1 MPRPKELETTPL
13 LSSPGSA
20 EIDSEANAFRKE
32 NTGPTPLPKIQLS
45 CILFILAYE
54 ALSWRFYYPF
64 INELILRFNI
74 SGGDEKSI
82 GYYAGFVT
90 TPFFLAQCASVFLWA
105 RLSDRIGRRPV
116 IMFGL
121 FTGAIATIAFGFSR
135 TLPAL
140 ILCRVIAGGLN
151 GNMAVLKGM
160 IAEISDDSNQA
171 RAYSLT
177 PALFAFAFTIGPLIT
192 GNLANPCERFPDTFG
207 DSALLEA
214 YPYLLP
220 SIAIAIF
227 PIIGIVITALFLK
240 ETAAT
245 VAPSCSKTDETD
257 NCQWTHS
264 SDSRTMLTHDAK
276 PRPSESSLASILTPR
291 VRVAVLNYSTV
302 ALISNMLSFIQPLFM
317 ATTPKYGGLGL
328 SPSQIGSF
336 LSALG
341 IYNGVVQAIFFPI
354 AHRVL
359 GTTSLFQISL
369 ASNIVLFAFWPIIS
383 HLAKQTEEVSRTL
396 IGLQIAQLAL
406 LPLERMAFSCSNI
419 FLTSAAPTRDSIGS
433 TVGLGQTFAA
443 ISRSIGPSLAGAL
456 FAVSIEKSILGG
468 DFVYL
473 VLVCIVLVS
482 LVGTLYLPRVVKR
495 ASEE

>member
-1 MPRPKELETTPL
+1 
-13 LSSPGSA
+13 
-20 EIDSEANAFRKE
+20 
-32 NTGPTPLPKIQLS
+32 
-45 CILFILAYE
+45 
-54 ALSWRFYYPF
+54 
-64 INELILRFNI
+64 
-74 SGGDEKSI
+74 
-82 GYYAGFVT
+82 
-90 TPFFLAQCASVFLWA
+90 
-105 RLSDRIGRRPV
+105 
-116 IMFGL
+116 MFGL

-177 PALFAFAFTIGPLIT
+177 PALFACEFMLISAQRAVHNALRSCFHYRTAYHWQSRQPLRKISRYFRRLCVV
-192 GNLANPCERFPDTFG
+192 GGLSLPLAVHRDSYLPYHRHCYNRVILEGDFG
-207 DSALLEA
+207 S
-214 YPYLLP
+214 LP
-220 SIAIAIF
+220 HYQCLTKSSSSEYDQ
-227 PIIGIVITALFLK
+227 GVK
-240 ETAAT
+240 AT
-245 VAPSCSKTDETD
+245 VATSCSKTDETV
-257 NCQWTHS
+257 NCHSIHS
-264 SDSRTMLTHDAK
+264 SNSRTMLTHDAK
-276 PRPSESSLASILTPR
+276 PRPSESSLASLLTPR

-354 AHRVL
+354 AHRIL

-406 LPLERMAFSCSNI
+406 LPLERMAFSTY
-419 FLTSAAPTRDSIGS
+419 FDS
-433 TVGLGQTFAA
+433 F
-443 ISRSIGPSLAGAL
+443 RR
-456 FAVSIEKSILGG
+456 FC
-468 DFVYL
+468 F
-473 VLVCIVLVS
+473 
-482 LVGTLYLPRVVKR
+482 
-495 ASEE
+495 